1 MQDANISARQQAG
14 NEKGQARCRAR
25 PWLLTWFVSY

>member
-25 PWLLTWFVSY
+25 PWLL